1 MIRELAYNE
10 NASLMTSD
18 KTQARVAEAKGIHVI
33 FIEIKK
39 LFKKL
44 KLEKFFDETTMSI
57 HLRENVVPYAKKG
70 MPGKWKFVAVN
81 KTKLTREDIKDI
93 SREIIE
99 ESTIARDAFIE
110 IERAGSTIAQIGKFR
125 IVITKPPFSD
135 GWEITAVRPVKMLSL
150 EEYKLS
156 EKLKQRISEQAEG
169 ILIAGSPG
177 MGKSTFAQAL
187 ARIRL

>member
-1 MIRELAYNE
+1 
-10 NASLMTSD
+10 
-18 KTQARVAEAKGIHVI
+18 
-33 FIEIKK
+33 
-39 LFKKL
+39 
-44 KLEKFFDETTMSI
+44 MSV

-93 SREIIE
+93 TKEIIE
-99 ESTIARDAFIE
+99 ESSIARDAFIE

-135 GWEITAVRPVKMLSL
+135 GWEITAVRPVKTLSL
-150 EEYKLS
+150 EDYKLS

-169 ILIAGSPG
+169 ILISGSPG
-177 MGKSTFAQAL
+177 MGKSTFAVNL
-187 ARIRL
+187 AECWLHPIHLTAMLTQEAN